1 MNNLSKDEVGN
12 IYFKAREKEIIIRG
26 GVNIYPVII

>member
-1 MNNLSKDEVGN
+1 MKDEAGN

-26 GVNIYPVII
+26 GVNIYPVIISFC